1 MPRTVSKG
9 TPFLEILPD
18 GGRRTYQAG
27 DTITGRVVRNA
38 PLVSARAW
46 LTIQLHGRSKSKK
59 TVSRGKAGT
68 SIYRGRFNFFGPGQN
83 RQQLFDGLIHIP
95 PGGAVKEWPFAVT
108 VPSGL
113 DPSTVATGNEQ
124 KYSYLPLGPQDVA
137 THSMPPVFYASGIW
151 MATTYQCYVEYF
163 LEAELHVEG
172 AAGPTNIDTATLPVN
187 ITPPSTPDM
196 ISNFALSRHSFL
208 CRLSTYHLIPGIET
222 AGLSLQQRTQKFF
235 RSSKVPQF
243 AFSLQVDCPSVLQL
257 ENPNLIPFRVL
268 VIPNQAQTTDIIQD
282 ALHTVTLTS
291 MKFEIKASTEMIC
304 PGTLRS
310 HTADE
315 TRRVGFGLESAIA
328 QLGTPIVLPS
338 GEKAE
343 PLDIGALLQL
353 RITSA
358 TPLGHRPFSS
368 YTGQL
373 YPSFE
378 TYNIKHSNR
387 LKWDLTV
394 TAGGEST
401 ELSNEVDITLLP
413 LSGLPTSDTIDG
425 GDWPIGKEH
434 YEEHGK
440 MGIQD

>member
-1 MPRTVSKG
+1 MPTATQYLRPWDTQSKMPRTVSKG
-9 TPFLEILPD
+9 TPFLEILLD
-18 GGRRTYQAG
+18 GEQRTYQAG
-27 DTITGRVVRNA
+27 NTITGRVVRNA
-38 PLVSARAW
+38 PVVAARAW
-46 LTIQLHGRSKSKK
+46 LAIQVHGRSKSKK

-68 SIYRGRFNFFGPGQN
+68 SIYRGRFNFFGPDQN
-83 RQQLFDGLIHIP
+83 RQQLFDGPIHIP

-108 VPSGL
+108 VPSRL

-163 LEAELHVEG
+163 LEAQLHVEA

-196 ISNFALSRHSFL
+196 ITDFDLSRHSFL
-208 CRLSTYHLIPGIET
+208 CRLSTHRFIPGLET

-235 RSSKVPQF
+235 GSSKVPQF
-243 AFSLQVDCPSVLQL
+243 AFSLQ
-257 ENPNLIPFRVL
+257 
-268 VIPNQAQTTDIIQD
+268 
-282 ALHTVTLTS
+282 
-291 MKFEIKASTEMIC
+291 IKASTEMIC

-315 TRRVGFGLESAIA
+315 TRRVGFELESAIA
-328 QLGTPIVLPS
+328 QLGAPIVLPS

-378 TYNIKHSNR
+378 TYNIKHSHR

-413 LSGLPTSDTIDG
+413 LSGLPASDTIDG

-434 YEEHGK
+434 YEEHGN
-440 MGIQD
+440 MGIED